1 MRKCLRFVLFAGAL
15 LGSVATSAVVEVAG
29 ANAAT
34 VKAVIDLSEQR
45 MRVFVNGKQKYK
57 WAVSTGT
64 KKWPTRTGSF
74 TPFARERMHFSKK
87 WNMKLPHVVKFDHNS
102 KGINAIHGTYITSKL
117 GRRASHGCVRLAPRN
132 AAIFYSLV
140 GKHGMWSTRV
150 VVKR

>member
-1 MRKCLRFVLFAGAL
+1 MARCLRFVLLVGAL
-15 LGSVATSAVVEVAG
+15 VGGVTATTVLGSSA
-29 ANAAT
+29 ANASS

-74 TPFARERMHFSKK
+74 TPFGRERLHKSKK
-87 WNMKLPHVVKFDHNS
+87 WNMTLPHVVKFDQTDA
-102 KGINAIHGTYITSKL
+102 GINAIHGTHLTGRL

-132 AAIFYSLV
+132 AAIFYKLV
-140 GKHGMWSTRV
+140 GQYGLWSTNV